1 MKRNREGRRR
11 LLGAWLCALLCALA
25 CLTGCSRAYYG
36 GISERGDGDAS
47 AYTADILLESQ
58 DNAYGN
64 KVTATL
70 YYRYMAEDLLAAV
83 EQEFTVT
90 AEKTLEEMAI
100 QALIDGPQDTQYEY
114 SSLISSETKIV
125 SVKEQSGYLSV
136 TLSREF
142 LDEMVQDI
150 DGEATRR
157 RLAVQAIVNTV
168 TGIGNYSRVL
178 ILVDEMGS
186 GNGERLTY
194 AEAGWE
200 EYGDRTIEPMA
211 RDTSVILT
219 PENAADIVLRSLV
232 EKDYDRMEYFLADR
246 DYDGSACPTRAEL
259 TEILSAKASIVSY
272 RLEGPAT
279 VSPDGKRAVALV
291 DITYVGTGGQM
302 AELTGLPIR
311 LIREEVWKVSFQ
323 SLDTMFP

>member
-1 MKRNREGRRR
+1 MKKTRKGRTR
-11 LLGAWLCALLCALA
+11 LLCALLCTL
-25 CLTGCSRAYYG
+25 LLLLSGCTRSYYG
-36 GISERGDGDAS
+36 GIAEREDGDAA
-47 AYTADILLESQ
+47 AYTEDILPESQ
-58 DNAYGN
+58 DNAYGS

-70 YYRYMAEDLLAAV
+70 YYRYIAEDLLAAV

-100 QALIDGPQDTQYEY
+100 QALIDGPKDTQYEY
-114 SSLISSETKIV
+114 NALISSETEIV

-136 TLSREF
+136 TLSSEF

-178 ILVDEMGS
+178 ILVDETGS

-219 PENAADIVLRSLV
+219 PENALEIVLRSLV
-232 EKDYDRMEYFLADR
+232 EKDYDHMEYFLADR
-246 DYDGSACPTRAEL
+246 DYDGTACPTRAEL
-259 TEILSAKASIVSY
+259 TDILSAKASIVSY
-272 RLEGPAT
+272 TLEGPAT
-279 VSPDGKRAVALV
+279 VSPDGQRAVALV
-291 DITYVGTGGQM
+291 DIAYVGSNGQM
-302 AELTGLPIR
+302 TELTGLPIR
-311 LIREEVWKVSFQ
+311 LIREDVWKVSFQ
-323 SLDTMFP
+323 SLDTMFPGY

>member
-1 MKRNREGRRR
+1 MKKTRKGRTR
-11 LLGAWLCALLCALA
+11 LLCALLCTL
-25 CLTGCSRAYYG
+25 LLLSGCTRSYYG
-36 GISERGDGDAS
+36 GIAEREDGDAA
-47 AYTADILLESQ
+47 AYTEDILPESQ
-58 DNAYGN
+58 DNAYGS

-100 QALIDGPQDTQYEY
+100 QALIDGPKDTQYEY
-114 SSLISSETKIV
+114 NALISSETEIV

-136 TLSREF
+136 TLSSEF

-178 ILVDEMGS
+178 ILVDETGS

-219 PENAADIVLRSLV
+219 PENALEIVLRSLV
-232 EKDYDRMEYFLADR
+232 EKEI
-246 DYDGSACPTRAEL
+246 GRA
-259 TEILSAKASIVSY
+259 SC
-272 RLEGPAT
+272 
-279 VSPDGKRAVALV
+279 
-291 DITYVGTGGQM
+291 
-302 AELTGLPIR
+302 
-311 LIREEVWKVSFQ
+311 RERV
-323 SLDTMFP
+323 

>member
-1 MKRNREGRRR
+1 MRRNNWKIS
-11 LLGAWLCALLCALA
+11 LFAALLCALLA
-25 CLTGCSRAYYG
+25 LSGCTRAYYG
-36 GISERGDGDAS
+36 GIVEREDGDAG
-47 AYTADILLESQ
+47 AYTQDILPESQ
-58 DNAYGN
+58 DNAYGSN
-64 KVTATL
+64 VTATL

-100 QALIDGPQDTQYEY
+100 QALIDGPDDALYQY
-114 SSLISSETKIV
+114 SALISSETEIV

-136 TLSREF
+136 TLSSEF

-178 ILVDEMGS
+178 ILVDRTGS

-200 EYGDRTIEPMA
+200 ENGDRTIEPMA
-211 RDTSVILT
+211 RDTSVLLT
-219 PENAADIVLRSLV
+219 PENALEIVLRSLV
-232 EKDYDRMEYFLADR
+232 EKDYDRMEYYLADR
-246 DYDGSACPTRAEL
+246 DYDGSPAPTRERL
-259 TEILSAKASIVSY
+259 SEMLSAKASVVSY
-272 RLEGPAT
+272 ALAGPAT
-279 VSPDGKRAVALV
+279 VSPDGQRAVALV
-291 DITYVGTGGQM
+291 DIGYVDAGGQM

-311 LIREEVWKVSFQ
+311 LIREDVWKVSFQ
-323 SLDTMFP
+323 SLETMFPEY